1 MRLANKKIL
10 LGVSGSIAAYKAPD
24 LVRRLRAEGAE
35 VEVVLTRA
43 GAEFITALTLQA
55 VSGRRVHTRHLDPED
70 ETVMGHI
77 ELARWAD
84 LVLIAPASAHLIAK
98 LAAGL
103 ADDLLSTLCLATAAP
118 LALAPAMNHAMWDHP
133 ATRANIATLERRG
146 VRLFGPGVGD
156 QACGENGAGR
166 MLEPEEL
173 TALTANLLGTGPLQG
188 LSVVVTAGPTRE
200 PIDPAR
206 FVSNRSSGK
215 MGYALANAAAAAGA
229 RVTLISGP
237 VEQPLVAGVRRV
249 EAATAEEMRHCALN
263 LAGCDIFIAAAAVAD
278 YRPRQPSPRK
288 LKKDDMAL
296 TLEMERTPDI
306 VSEIAA
312 LPVAPYMVGFAAE
325 TEDLARNAIAKLQG
339 KRLDMVV
346 ANLVGREDTGF
357 ESDENEVTLFWNGGQ
372 ADLPRASKRKLGYD
386 IIRLI
391 AERYHAQGAAQD
403 S

>member
-55 VSGRRVHTRHLDPED
+55 VSGRRVHARHLDPED

-77 ELARWAD
+77 ELARWTD

-103 ADDLLSTLCLATAAP
+103 ADDLLSTLCLASTAP
-118 LALAPAMNHAMWDHP
+118 LALAPAMNRAMWEHP
-133 ATRANIATLERRG
+133 ATRANVATLERRG
-146 VRLFGPGVGD
+146 ARLFGPGIGD
-156 QACGENGAGR
+156 QACGEIGAGR

-173 TALTANLLGTGPLQG
+173 TALTAGLFAAGPLRG
-188 LSVVVTAGPTRE
+188 VSVVVTAGPTRE
-200 PIDPAR
+200 PIDPVR

-215 MGYALANAAAAAGA
+215 MGYALADAAAAAGA

-237 VEQPLVAGVRRV
+237 VAQPLAAGVRRIEV
-249 EAATAEEMRHCALN
+249 ATAEEMRRCALEQ
-263 LAGCDIFIAAAAVAD
+263 AGCDIFIAAAAVAD
-278 YRPRQPSPRK
+278 HRPRYPAPRK
-288 LKKDDMAL
+288 LKKDAVPAAL
-296 TLEMERTPDI
+296 ELERTPDI
-306 VSEIAA
+306 VGEVAA
-312 LPVAPYMVGFAAE
+312 LPAAPFMVGFAAE
-325 TEDLARNAIAKLQG
+325 TDDLARNAMAKLRAKG
-339 KRLDMVV
+339 LDMVV
-346 ANLVGREDTGF
+346 ANLVGREGTGF
-357 ESDENEVTLFWNGGQ
+357 ESDDNEVTLFWDGGK
-372 ADLPRASKRKLGYD
+372 AELPRAPKRELGRD
-386 IIRLI
+386 IIGYI

-403 S
+403 P

>member
-77 ELARWAD
+77 ALARWAD
-84 LVLIAPASAHLIAK
+84 LVLIAPASAHIIAK
-98 LAAGL
+98 LAAGF
-103 ADDLLSTLCLATAAP
+103 ADDLLSTLCLATTAP
-118 LALAPAMNHAMWDHP
+118 LALAPAMNRVMWEHP
-133 ATRANIATLERRG
+133 ATRANIATLAQRG
-146 VRLFGPGVGD
+146 ARLFGPGSGD
-156 QACGENGAGR
+156 QACGESGAGR
-166 MLEPEEL
+166 MLEPEAL
-173 TALTANLLGTGPLQG
+173 TALSADLLGSGPLQG

-200 PIDPAR
+200 PIDPVR

-215 MGYALANAAAAAGA
+215 MGYALADAAAAAGA

-237 VEQPLVAGVRRV
+237 VELPLASGVRRI
-249 EAATAEEMRHCALN
+249 EAATAEEMRRCALEQ
-263 LAGCDIFIAAAAVAD
+263 AGCDIFIAAAAVAD
-278 YRPRQPSPRK
+278 YRPRRPAPRK
-288 LKKDDMAL
+288 LKKGEPEL

-312 LPVAPYMVGFAAE
+312 LPAAPFMVGFAAE
-325 TEDLARNAIAKLQG
+325 TEDLARHAVAKLQG
-339 KRLDMVV
+339 KGLDMVV
-346 ANLVGREDTGF
+346 ANLVGERGIGF
-357 ESDENEVTLFWNGGQ
+357 DSDENEVTLFWAGGT
-372 ADLPRASKRKLGYD
+372 AELPRASKRTLGHD
-386 IIRLI
+386 IIRYI
-391 AERYHAQGAAQD
+391 AERYHAQGATQD
-403 S
+403 P